1 MQKPIS
7 SNETAIPAAI
17 ATSALF
23 QPGKITLPKRATK
36 PPVCINLL
44 PSPRG
49 PWLPPPCGH
58 SAERALSHS
67 SQLIQEKLRP
77 DAVACRLRGNAH
89 RGRCHGGGPVR
100 AGGACASRRGGTA
113 ALRSRERGARR
124 LRWQESLL

>member
-1 MQKPIS
+1 MEKPIS

-36 PPVCINLL
+36 PPVCINLI
-44 PSPRG
+44 PPGEPGSC
-49 PWLPPPCGH
+49 LPPPCGH

-77 DAVACRLRGNAH
+77 DAVACRLRGNAR

-100 AGGACASRRGGTA
+100 AVGACAPRPGGTA
-113 ALRSRERGARR
+113 ALRSRERGAR
-124 LRWQESLL
+124 